1 MLGRFV
7 GRSCSFPKK
16 VVNLRSTSI
25 LSSSTIV
32 RLAGHI
38 NAYNMSSS
46 GVEITPAPAATGNKS
61 EHIQL
66 ENFVGPDGHTSSVH
80 NEREAMGIAK
90 QGGWEVDALIDSM
103 EIELANAD
111 YKRTWLDINF
121 KSPKQFTFLLVT
133 FASMGGLLSGLDQSL
148 ISGAN
153 LFLPADLGL
162 DADQASLVN
171 SSMPLGA
178 VLGALLLSPA
188 NEYLGRRWS
197 IVSV

>member
-1 MLGRFV
+1 
-7 GRSCSFPKK
+7 
-16 VVNLRSTSI
+16 
-25 LSSSTIV
+25 
-32 RLAGHI
+32 
-38 NAYNMSSS
+38 MSSS
-46 GVEITPAPAATGNKS
+46 GIEITPAPAATGNKT

-66 ENFVGPDGHTSSVH
+66 ENVAANGHSSSVSS
-80 NEREAMGIAK
+80 EREAMGIAK

-103 EIELANAD
+103 EIELANAN

-153 LFLPADLGL
+153 LFLPEDLGL
-162 DADQASLVN
+162 NADQASLVN

-178 VLGALLLSPA
+178 VLGALVLSPA

-197 IVSV
+197 IVSPPKETQGVLLVLTT